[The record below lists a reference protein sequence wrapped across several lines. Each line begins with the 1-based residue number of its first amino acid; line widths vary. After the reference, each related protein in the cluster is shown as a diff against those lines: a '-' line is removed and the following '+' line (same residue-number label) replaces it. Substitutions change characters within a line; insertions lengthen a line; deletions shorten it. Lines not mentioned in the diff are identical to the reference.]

1 MKRVIASMADTLRE
15 IAGTRALWSTMVV
28 AVLFYAFYYPAPYRH
43 QSVTDLPIAVVD
55 EEGSEATRR
64 IIARLDDTPEL
75 AVVAR
80 VANEAEALRLVRAR
94 EVDGVL
100 RLSSGLTDRILT
112 GSGQGGI
119 SLQVNGAYLV
129 RAQAVAG
136 ALEAVVIEEVR
147 ELSARTGI
155 DVGVELVVRPLFN
168 TTRGYGDY
176 IFPAVSVVIL
186 QQTLLFGAAM
196 LAARRR
202 ATGREDR
209 DLASLAGTLAALTLI
224 GIVGALFYFGPVFW
238 LLDMPRGGNNGAL
251 LLAVPLFSL
260 CVAAL
265 GLAIGRLL
273 DEGDRAMEL
282 LVPTSLVVFF
292 LSGAAWPSEMM
303 PTWVNLVAFLS
314 PATHGVPLF
323 LGLNQAGA
331 SLAEVSGPFW
341 RLAFLT
347 LLGLLL
353 SSPALKSQKLESRRQ
368 AG

>member
-1 MKRVIASMADTLRE
+1 MRRVIAAMADTLRE
-15 IAGTRALWSTMVV
+15 IAGSRALWSTMVV

-43 QSVTDLPIAVVD
+43 QTVSDLPIAVVD

-64 IIARLDDTPEL
+64 IVTRLDDTREL

-80 VANEAEALRLVRAR
+80 VANEAEGLRLVRDR

-100 RLSSGLTDRILT
+100 RLSSGLTGRIIT
-112 GSGQGGI
+112 GRGQGGI

-136 ALEAVVIEEVR
+136 ALEAVVREEVR
-147 ELSARTGI
+147 DLSTRTGI
-155 DVGVELVVRPLFN
+155 EVDVELVVRPLFN
-168 TTRGYGDY
+168 KTRGYGDY
-176 IFPAVSVVIL
+176 IFPAVSIVIL

-202 ATGREDR
+202 ALGREDR
-209 DLASLAGTLAALTLI
+209 DGASFMGTLAALTLI

-251 LLAVPLFSL
+251 LVAVPLFSL

-282 LVPTSLVVFF
+282 LVPTSLVIFF

-303 PTWVNLVAFLS
+303 PSWVRLVAFFS

-331 SLAEVSGPFW
+331 SLAEVSGPAW
-341 RLAFLT
+341 RLGGLS
-347 LLGLLL
+347 LL
-353 SSPALKSQKLESRRQ
+353 ALMAAWPRRQ
-368 AG
+368 GGQALLRP

>member
-1 MKRVIASMADTLRE
+1 MKRAIAAMADTLRE
-15 IAGTRALWSTMVV
+15 IAGTRALWSTMLV

-43 QSVTDLPIAVVD
+43 QAVTDLPVAVVD

-64 IIARLDDTPEL
+64 IVARLDDTREL

-80 VANEAEALRLVRAR
+80 VANEAEGLRLVRER

-100 RLSSGLTDRILT
+100 RLSSGLTDRIVT

-119 SLQVNGAYLV
+119 SLQVNGAYLL

-136 ALEAVVIEEVR
+136 ALEAVIRAEAR
-147 ELSARTGI
+147 EAAGRLGGDFDLEIA
-155 DVGVELVVRPLFN
+155 VRPLFN
-168 TTRGYGDY
+168 TTRGYADY

-202 ATGREDR
+202 AGGREDR
-209 DLASLAGTLAALTLI
+209 DPAAFAGTLAALTLI

-238 LLDMPRGGNNGAL
+238 LLDMPRGGNIPAL
-251 LLAVPLFSL
+251 LVAVPLFSL

-265 GLAIGRLL
+265 GLAIGGWL

-282 LVPTSLVVFF
+282 LVPTSLLVFF
-292 LSGAAWPSEMM
+292 LSGAAWPVEMM
-303 PTWVNLVAFLS
+303 PAWVRAVAFVS
-314 PATHGVPLF
+314 PASHGVPLF
-323 LGLNQAGA
+323 LGLNQMGA
-331 SLAEVSGPFW
+331 SLVEMSRPLGA
-341 RLAFLT
+341 LA
-347 LLGLLL
+347 LLAGGAVLLAA
-353 SSPALKSQKLESRRQ
+353 PRRS
-368 AG
+368 